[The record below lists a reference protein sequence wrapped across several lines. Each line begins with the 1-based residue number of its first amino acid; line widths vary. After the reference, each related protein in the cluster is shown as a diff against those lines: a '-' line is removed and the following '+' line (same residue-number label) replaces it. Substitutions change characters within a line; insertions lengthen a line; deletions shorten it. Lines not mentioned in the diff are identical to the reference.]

1 MADGKPV
8 RVAVTLGLDDDSF
21 TEIVGGEL
29 KLGDQVILS
38 EQSAAAAE
46 SRPSRCRGC
55 SMTAPQMSDAV
66 IQIED
71 VTRTYHVG
79 DIDVHALAGV
89 DFTVE
94 RGEFVAI
101 MGSSGSG
108 KSTLMSILG
117 CLDRPSTGRYLL
129 DGIDV
134 ASLPEP
140 DLARI
145 RSERLGFVFQSFNLL
160 SRTSAAENVALPLL
174 YSDGGKSGSTTRFAR
189 AQEALD
195 RLGLGDRAG
204 NTPGQLSGGQQ
215 QRVAIARALINSP
228 SLLLADEP
236 TGNLDTRTSHEI
248 MQTLTQLNREEG
260 VTIVL
265 VTHEADIA
273 AYANRTV
280 TMRDGRILTD
290 ERKKSSIP
298 ATPPAATDLSIF
310 HPHSP
315 AETASGATAFLGL
328 RPDDPGR
335 GGAGARAQQD
345 ALGADH
351 ARRLHRRRGVDRDGG
366 HRARRQRCR
375 AQAAR
380 KPRHR
385 PGRRRPG
392 SGDEHGRPRR
402 VGQRLDPDRHAT
414 PRQSGARTKRSG
426 EVAYL
431 IRQPGQTE
439 YASQNWT
446 TTIQGVTPN
455 YPPITNW
462 QIAAGRGISTEDQSS
477 AALVAVIGQTVLNNL
492 FAPSD
497 NPLGAVILVK
507 GVPLRVIGT
516 LVAKGQS
523 TYGQDQDDLVMVP
536 FSTAETKVLGVAAPT
551 QAATTSAIFLPQPNP
566 YDIQPRLTG
575 FVNQIY
581 VQARSPTQVQAAIA
595 QVTATLV
602 RRHRIRPGDVN
613 DFAVR
618 NLSQIA
624 SAAEG
629 SSQVMALLLA
639 AVASISLLVGGI
651 GIMNILLVSVTERT
665 REIGLRMAIGARR
678 LHVLL
683 QFLTE
688 AVFLSLVGGVAGII
702 FGVAVSETIS
712 LVAGWP
718 TPISPT
724 AILGGFA
731 FSAAVGIFFGYY
743 PARKAARLD
752 PIEALRYE

>member
-1 MADGKPV
+1 M
-8 RVAVTLGLDDDSF
+8 
-21 TEIVGGEL
+21 
-29 KLGDQVILS
+29 S
-38 EQSAAAAE
+38 E
-46 SRPSRCRGC
+46 
-55 SMTAPQMSDAV
+55 AV
-66 IQIED
+66 IVIED

-79 DIDVHALAGV
+79 DIDVHALGGV
-89 DFTVE
+89 NFTVE

-108 KSTLMSILG
+108 KSTLMAILG

-134 ASLPEP
+134 PSLPEP
-140 DLARI
+140 ELARI

-174 YSDGGKSGSTTRFAR
+174 YSDEGTSGRKTRFAR

-195 RLGLGDRAG
+195 RLGLGDRAE
-204 NTPGQLSGGQQ
+204 NTPSQLSGGQQ

-248 MQTLTQLNREEG
+248 MDTLTRLNREEG

-290 ERKKSSIP
+290 ERSKSGIPEGRP
-298 ATPPAATDLSIF
+298 ATAADLSIF
-310 HPHSP
+310 HPHAPS
-315 AETASGATAFLGL
+315 EVASGAPLSWAFGVMILAAAVQALARNKMRSALTMLGVFIGVAAL
-328 RPDDPGR
+328 IAMMAIGQGANDAVRKQLESLGTNLLVIVPGAVTSFGAR
-335 GGAGARAQQD
+335 GGAGSASTLTVSDAQTI
-345 ALGADH
+345 
-351 ARRLHRRRGVDRDGG
+351 RRED
-366 HRARRQRCR
+366 
-375 AQAAR
+375 QA
-380 KPRHR
+380 
-385 PGRRRPG
+385 
-392 SGDEHGRPRR
+392 
-402 VGQRLDPDRHAT
+402 VGQ
-414 PRQSGARTKRSG
+414 
-426 EVAYL
+426 VAYL
-431 IRQPGQTE
+431 IRQTGQTE
-439 YASQNWT
+439 YANQNWT
-446 TTIQGVTPN
+446 TSVQGVTAN

-462 QIAAGRGISTEDQSS
+462 QIATGRGIGTADQST
-477 AALVAVIGQTVLNNL
+477 AALVVVIGQTVLHQL

-507 GVPLRVIGT
+507 GVPLRVVGT

-536 FSTAETKVLGVAAPT
+536 FSTAESKVLGVAAPT
-551 QAATTSAIFLPQPNP
+551 QTATTSAIFLPQPNP
-566 YDIQPRLTG
+566 YGIQPRLTG

-581 VQARSPTQVQAAIA
+581 VQARSPSQVDVAIK
-595 QVTATLV
+595 QVTATLM
-602 RRHRIRPGDVN
+602 RRHRIKPGDVN

-683 QFLTE
+683 QFLAE
-688 AVFLSLVGGVAGII
+688 AVFLSLVGGMAGIVC
-702 FGVAVSETIS
+702 GVAVSEAIS

-718 TPISPT
+718 TPISPA
-724 AILGGFA
+724 AILGGFG

>member
-1 MADGKPV
+1 
-8 RVAVTLGLDDDSF
+8 
-21 TEIVGGEL
+21 
-29 KLGDQVILS
+29 
-38 EQSAAAAE
+38 
-46 SRPSRCRGC
+46 
-55 SMTAPQMSDAV
+55 MSDAV
-66 IQIED
+66 IAIED

-89 DFTVE
+89 NFTVE

-174 YSDGGKSGSTTRFAR
+174 YSDEGKSGRNARFAR
-189 AQEALD
+189 AHEALA
-195 RLGLGDRAG
+195 RLGLGDRAE
-204 NTPGQLSGGQQ
+204 NTPSQLSGGQQ

-248 MQTLTQLNREEG
+248 MQTLTQLNQEEG

-265 VTHEADIA
+265 VTHESDIA
-273 AYANRTV
+273 AYGNRMV
-280 TMRDGRILTD
+280 TMRDGRILSD
-290 ERKKSSIP
+290 ERKKSAIP
-298 ATPPAATDLSIF
+298 APPPAATDLSIF

-315 AETASGATAFLGL
+315 AEMASGAPLSWAFGLMILAAAVQALARNKMRSALTMLGVFIGVAAL
-328 RPDDPGR
+328 IAMVAIGQGANDAVRKQLASLGTDLLVVVPGAVTSMGAR
-335 GGAGARAQQD
+335 GGSGSASTLTVAD
-345 ALGADH
+345 ALAI
-351 ARRLHRRRGVDRDGG
+351 RRAG
-366 HRARRQRCR
+366 
-375 AQAAR
+375 QA
-380 KPRHR
+380 
-385 PGRRRPG
+385 
-392 SGDEHGRPRR
+392 
-402 VGQRLDPDRHAT
+402 VGQ
-414 PRQSGARTKRSG
+414 
-426 EVAYL
+426 VAYL
-431 IRQPGQTE
+431 IRQTGQTE
-439 YASQNWT
+439 YASQNWM

-462 QIAAGRGISTEDQSS
+462 QIDAGRAISSEDQSS
-477 AALVAVIGQTVLNNL
+477 AALVAVLGRTVLNNL

-536 FSTAETKVLGVAAPT
+536 FNTAETKVLGVAAPT
-551 QAATTSAIFLPQPNP
+551 QTATTSAIFLPPPNP
-566 YDIQPRLTG
+566 YNIQAHLTG

-602 RRHRIRPGDVN
+602 LRHHIRPGDVN

-618 NLSQIA
+618 DLSQIA

-688 AVFLSLVGGVAGII
+688 AVFLSLVGGVAGIL
-702 FGVAVSETIS
+702 FGVAMSETIS
-712 LVAGWP
+712 IVAGWP

-743 PARKAARLD
+743 PARKAAHLD